1 MSMSMREPEFWNSP
15 SGGARALRALLSP
28 LGSLYGASVAW
39 KRKSA
44 HPYRPQARVLC
55 IGNLTAGGTGKTP
68 VAQAFGRLLEERGC
82 KTAFLTR
89 GYGGSV
95 DGPVLADPVWHTAAD
110 VGDEPLLL
118 AGTARTIV
126 AKDRA
131 QGAVFADRNHV
142 DVIVMDDGFQNFDI
156 VKDASVVVVDSETGF
171 GNGLKIPA
179 GPMRE
184 SVDGLERADAIVLMG
199 DAPSPLPPTKVPVMR
214 AHLAPNHPV
223 MLEGRRMVAFAGIGR
238 PQKFFDMLRQVGAN
252 VIETA
257 SFPDH
262 HVFTGAEMTQ
272 LFSAAMRHGAEL
284 VTTEKDY
291 YRLPMDGRE
300 GITPIPVHVV
310 FDDHALVERILDQV
324 MPAPEERMR

>member
-1 MSMSMREPEFWNSP
+1 MSMREPEFWNSNT
-15 SGGARALRALLSP
+15 GGARALRALLSP

-39 KRKSA
+39 KRKTA
-44 HPYRPQARVLC
+44 QPFRPQARVLC

-68 VAQAFGRLLEERGC
+68 VAQAFGRLLEERGL

-89 GYGGSV
+89 GYGGTEE
-95 DGPVLADPVWHTAAD
+95 GPVLADPVWHTAAE

-118 AGTARTIV
+118 AGVARTIV
-126 AKDRA
+126 ARDRA

-156 VKDASVVVVDSETGF
+156 VKDAALVVVDSETGF

-184 SVDGLERADAIVLMG
+184 GIEGLERADAIVLMG
-199 DAPSPLPPTKVPVMR
+199 DAPSPLPPTRVPVTR
-214 AHLAPNHPV
+214 ARIQPRDGLHLKA
-223 MLEGRRMVAFAGIGR
+223 RRMVAFAGIGR
-238 PQKFFDMLRQVGAN
+238 PQKFFDMLRQSGALLF
-252 VIETA
+252 ETFA
-257 SFPDH
+257 FPDH
-262 HVFTGAEMTQ
+262 HVFTAAEMTS
-272 LFSAAMRHGAEL
+272 LFNSAVRHGAEL

-291 YRLPMDGRE
+291 YRLPLDGRE

-310 FDDHALVERILDQV
+310 FDDQALVERILDQV
-324 MPAPEERMR
+324 TPAPEERMR